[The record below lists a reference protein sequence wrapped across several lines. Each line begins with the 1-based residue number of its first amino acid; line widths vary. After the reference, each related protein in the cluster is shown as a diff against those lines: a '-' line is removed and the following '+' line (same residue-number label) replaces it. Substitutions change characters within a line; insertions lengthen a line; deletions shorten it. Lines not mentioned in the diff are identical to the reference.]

1 MIIDSHCHLNM
12 KDFTPD
18 LSDIIKNAK
27 NNDINGMLT
36 ISTKIEEFKNISN
49 IAKNNKNIWYSL
61 GIHPHNVNNNYKDL
75 QSAIAEFKSDKKF
88 IGIGETGLDYFY
100 ENSSKKLQIES
111 FINHIELSRST
122 DLPIIIH
129 TRDADKDTISILK
142 DEYKKKPF
150 NGLIHCFTAT
160 EELANE
166 VLKLGF
172 FISISGIIT
181 FKNAK
186 VLRDI
191 VKKIPLERLLVETDA
206 PYLSPEP
213 MRGKRNEPAH
223 VIHTAN
229 YLADMLNI
237 NPKELYEKTTNNFF
251 NLFTKAEFAK

>member
-36 ISTKIEEFKNISN
+36 ISTKIDEFKNISN
-49 IAKNNKNIWYSL
+49 IAKSNKNIWYSL
-61 GIHPHNVNNNYKDL
+61 GIHPHNVDNNYKDL
-75 QSAIAEFKSDKKF
+75 EGAITEFKSDKKF

-142 DEYKKKPF
+142 DEYKKKY
-150 NGLIHCFTAT
+150 
-160 EELANE
+160 
-166 VLKLGF
+166 
-172 FISISGIIT
+172 S
-181 FKNAK
+181 
-186 VLRDI
+186 
-191 VKKIPLERLLVETDA
+191 
-206 PYLSPEP
+206 
-213 MRGKRNEPAH
+213 
-223 VIHTAN
+223 
-229 YLADMLNI
+229 
-237 NPKELYEKTTNNFF
+237 
-251 NLFTKAEFAK
+251 

>member
-12 KDFTPD
+12 KDFIPD
-18 LSDIIKNAK
+18 LSDIIRNA
-27 NNDINGMLT
+27 NNNNINGMLT

-75 QSAIAEFKSDKKF
+75 KGAIAKFKSDKKF

-142 DEYKKKPF
+142 DEYKKKT
-150 NGLIHCFTAT
+150 L
-160 EELANE
+160 
-166 VLKLGF
+166 
-172 FISISGIIT
+172 
-181 FKNAK
+181 
-186 VLRDI
+186 
-191 VKKIPLERLLVETDA
+191 
-206 PYLSPEP
+206 
-213 MRGKRNEPAH
+213 
-223 VIHTAN
+223 
-229 YLADMLNI
+229 
-237 NPKELYEKTTNNFF
+237 
-251 NLFTKAEFAK
+251 

>member
-12 KDFTPD
+12 KDFTAD
-18 LSDIIKNAK
+18 LVNIINNAR

-49 IAKNNKNIWYSL
+49 IAKSNKNIWYSL
-61 GIHPHNVNNNYKDL
+61 GIHPHNVDNNYKDL
-75 QSAIAEFKSDKKF
+75 EGAIAKFKSDKKF

-150 NGLIHCFTAT
+150 RGLIHCFTST
-160 EELANE
+160 EEFANE

-172 FISISGIIT
+172 LISISGIIT

-229 YLADMLNI
+229 YLANMLNI
-237 NPKELYEKTTNNFF
+237 NPNELYAETTNNFF
-251 NLFTKAEFAK
+251 NLFTKAELA